1 MRFSLYIGTRKYSL
15 KSEDEIMKLYP
26 EEFDCNYKILI
37 GSKDILKDLQI
48 AYKNLFYESVD
59 KYNQNSKIKIKD
71 YYCKVN
77 ESKKMS
83 LATGIV
89 IKINTFNF
97 DLLKNKKEVI
107 TLFEN
112 QIKELKNL
120 MPNFYIVSAILYFD
134 SKYKAFKLRI
144 VGIPYIKDSKNKL
157 EVRVGK
163 SSCFKKDTIEKIRL
177 KLQIQAKSDYL
188 KFFIKELQQK
198 DLLQGREVQVKKF
211 KIQRIEIEQLT
222 LFQIN

>member
-1 MRFSLYIGTRKYSL
+1 MKFSLYIGTRKYSL
-15 KSEDEIMKLYP
+15 KSEEEIMKLYP
-26 EEFDCNYKILI
+26 EEFNCNYRVLV
-37 GSKDILKDLQI
+37 GSKNILEDIQL
-48 AYKNLFYESVD
+48 AYKELFQEAID

-112 QIKELKNL
+112 QIKKLKNL
-120 MPNFYIVSAILYFD
+120 IPNFYIVSAILYFD

-144 VGIPYIKDSKNKL
+144 VGIPYIKDSGKKL

-198 DLLQGREVQVKKF
+198 DLFQGKEVQVKKF
-211 KIQRIEIEQLT
+211 KMQRIEIEQLT

>member
-26 EEFDCNYKILI
+26 EEFDCNYKIII

-48 AYKNLFYESVD
+48 AYNNLFYEFVD

-107 TLFEN
+107 ILFEN
-112 QIKELKNL
+112 QIKKLKNL
-120 MPNFYIVSAILYFD
+120 IPNFYIVSAILYFD

-144 VGIPYIKDSKNKL
+144 VGIPYIKDSEKKL
-157 EVRVGK
+157 EVRIGK

-198 DLLQGREVQVKKF
+198 DLFQGREVQVKKF

-222 LFQIN
+222 LF